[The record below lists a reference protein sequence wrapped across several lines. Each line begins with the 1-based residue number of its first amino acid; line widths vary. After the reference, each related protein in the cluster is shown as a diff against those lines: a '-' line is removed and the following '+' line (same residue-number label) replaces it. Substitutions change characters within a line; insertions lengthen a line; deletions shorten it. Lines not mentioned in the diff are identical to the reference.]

1 MCPLVG
7 GMKKPEDWCPQGTE
21 RLIAVAEVHL
31 DNTCAMFRPLDLA
44 HLGSGNHPLS
54 VRRAAEKLKAKRV
67 DRKSNPSHQ
76 PHRTLC
82 GVGLDGVVG
91 SLNKEEPKS

>member
-7 GMKKPEDWCPQGTE
+7 GMKKQEDWCPQGTE

-44 HLGSGNHPLS
+44 RLDGGNHPLA

-67 DRKSNPSHQ
+67 DRKSNAAV
-76 PHRTLC
+76 RGGRKA
-82 GVGLDGVVG
+82 GVPCTGVVG
-91 SLNKEEPKS
+91 ISGSET

>member
-44 HLGSGNHPLS
+44 HLDSGNHPLS

-67 DRKSNPSHQ
+67 DRKSNPKAHDLRSNIVE
-76 PHRTLC
+76 P
-82 GVGLDGVVG
+82 VVG
-91 SLNKEEPKS
+91 HS

>member
-1 MCPLVG
+1 MCPLAG
-7 GMKKPEDWCPQGTE
+7 GMKNPEDWCVQGTE

-44 HLGSGNHPLS
+44 HLDSGHHPLA

-67 DRKSNPSHQ
+67 NRKSNPKVLPLAGLGASREQ
-76 PHRTLC
+76 P
-82 GVGLDGVVG
+82 VVG
-91 SLNKEEPKS
+91 MSVLENK

>member
-7 GMKKPEDWCPQGTE
+7 GMKKQEDWCPQGTE

-44 HLGSGNHPLS
+44 RLDGGNHPLA

-67 DRKSNPSHQ
+67 DRKSNPTADRRATEQEKTH
-76 PHRTLC
+76 
-82 GVGLDGVVG
+82 
-91 SLNKEEPKS
+91 E